1 MKRKI
6 LSLLFALALLTG
18 LTIPAQAVETPT
30 ALSFS
35 TYLTNACLFSGTIQ
49 EVIRD
54 EDGAL
59 KQLRMEAFGVDAIQT
74 VAPDGGGACMVNVYY
89 DTIYVDDA
97 SGTPFD
103 PDDLKKGETV
113 TIASTGEFYGTK
125 PVGTV
130 ALAVLR
136 HPVTDGP
143 TARYYAIGSTAPEKD
158 AWDALP
164 LPPDTPVSTYTGA
177 PAALTDL
184 HERDLV
190 LVWADFLS
198 DTPIRDCPIQRLML
212 LDIPGTKTLTRGQ
225 FASMLHLTQK
235 SPVVNYLMRY
245 SDVSERDANAEAIR
259 WASSEGLMRGYP
271 DGTFRPDAPM
281 DRQQVVTVLFRAKRI
296 SDVRYSTP
304 FQCKDKDQIAPY
316 AMEAME
322 WAYHDTWLTVDGNGL
337 IRPCGRVTVS
347 KAERMLN
354 NAGFYYRPWLP
365 DLYPQAQVVT
375 MQ

>member
-6 LSLLFALALLTG
+6 SSLLFALALLTG
-18 LTIPAQAVETPT
+18 LTIPAQAVETP
-30 ALSFS
+30 ASLSAAYNSAYFF
-35 TYLTNACLFSGTIQ
+35 AAGIE

-54 EDGAL
+54 ESGAV
-59 KQLRMEAFGVDAIQT
+59 KQLLVKTSGEDVIQQT
-74 VAPDGGGACMVNVYY
+74 DPDGGGACLVNVYY
-89 DTIYVDDA
+89 DTFYVDER
-97 SGTPFD
+97 SGARFD
-103 PDDLKKGETV
+103 PETLEKGELV
-113 TIASTGEFYGTK
+113 VVISDGSFYYTT
-125 PVGTV
+125 PVETL
-130 ALAVLR
+130 ALGVLR
-136 HPVTDGP
+136 YHGTDGP
-143 TARYYAIGSTAPEKD
+143 FAYYFTVGSATSGPNTSSRD
-158 AWDALP
+158 AFPFPA
-164 LPPDTPVSTYTGA
+164 DTPVTAYSGA
-177 PAALTDL
+177 EITRSDVG
-184 HERDLV
+184 ERDLV
-190 LVWADFLS
+190 LAWIDFS
-198 DTPIRDCPIQRLML
+198 EEERPKDCPIQRLML

-271 DGTFRPDAPM
+271 DGTFRPDVPM

-337 IRPCGRVTVS
+337 IRPHGRVTVS